1 MKKITILASA
11 LMLTTAL
18 AFAFQTKPAAQEQKP
33 AAEKCEKA
41 CCKNKEGEKK
51 ECSKDEKDAK
61 GCCEKGDK
69 GKKGKKGSKA

>member
-1 MKKITILASA
+1 MKKITILAST
-11 LMLTTAL
+11 LLLTTAI
-18 AFAFQTKPAAQEQKP
+18 AFAFQTKPAAQEKP
-33 AAEKCEKA
+33 AAEKCEKG
-41 CCKNKEGEKK
+41 CCKGKDGEKK